1 MDIVTSVTT
10 SKNIQYEIG
19 DKKAR
24 EEKLNISDLPSKL
37 SYFENDIGV
46 IDSTVSDLVNYY
58 RKSETYTKEEIDA
71 KLATRWTS
79 KFVDELPT
87 QDISTT
93 TIYFVLRPS
102 TEQESQDVYNE
113 YIYTGQ
119 WELIGNTY
127 VDLSDYYTKSETD
140 NEIDSK
146 VLVETQNRTLADIT
160 LQNNIDAV
168 QLNLEANLNDTN
180 SALNA
185 ETLAR
190 EQNNIR
196 HDNSIATL
204 TSDLSSETSRA
215 TNAESA
221 LSDRV
226 DVAESH
232 IADTSNPHNVTAEQV
247 GLGNVTNVSTTGTIT
262 PNSENNIT
270 SGAVYT
276 ALDKKVDKVTG
287 KGLSDENYTYAE
299 KVKLSGLSNYDDTE
313 IDSRITAN
321 ENAITTL
328 NGDSTVE
335 GSVDKKIADA
345 LAEVTQIDF
354 TIVSSLPET
363 GVKGVIYFVR
373 GTGTETEQQY
383 DEYVWLGSSYE
394 KLGKSTVEI
403 DLSDVYSK
411 AEVNALVSV
420 KQDKITVEDDTSAL
434 TDSDSFDETSAGT
447 NPTTTKRRLLS
458 SLWAYI
464 KGKISAV
471 LGLTET
477 TLATLN
483 EKDNGL
489 QSQIDGAISDI
500 SDKQNKTLDTALAI
514 GGASRTTVET
524 ALGAL
529 NGVVPSTAS
538 ASNQLVT
545 ESEAD
550 LLTIPI
556 SKFQIKSGDA
566 VGYADL
572 GATNATISSQ
582 SFSWLEVEYGRV
594 DGFIDK
600 YFISVAGGSS
610 NPNYIRVVRLTNYG
624 QTPTITLDTNK
635 HIWMSMDTYV
645 DIRVKAYGNFSISGA
660 STRTAPT
667 GTTIPIN
674 RIVTESDLAA
684 MTGTAATTNTNTF
697 TFDLPTLA
705 SGEAWEITVSAQT
718 WDSSLGFVTKYVA
731 SRSDSNYIILNCGG
745 TTTGFTASISSNT
758 VTFVYNNTDD
768 TIAYWRARYVK
779 LG

>member
-10 SKNIQYEIG
+10 SKNVQYEIG

-24 EEKLNISDLPSKL
+24 EEKLNISDLPSSL
-37 SYFENDIGV
+37 SYFSNDLNF
-46 IDSTVSDLVNYY
+46 IDNTVSNLVNYY
-58 RKSETYTKEEIDA
+58 KKSETYTKEEIDA
-71 KLATRWTS
+71 KLATRWNS

-102 TEQESQDVYNE
+102 SEQESQDVYNE

-146 VLVETQNRTLADIT
+146 VLVETQNRTLAETT

-168 QLNLEANLNDTN
+168 QSNLNATN

-190 EQNNIR
+190 EQNDIR
-196 HDNSIATL
+196 HDNSITTL
-204 TSDLSSETSRA
+204 TSNLSSETSRA
-215 TNAESA
+215 MNAESE

-232 IADTSNPHNVTAEQV
+232 ITNTLNPHNVTAEQV
-247 GLGNVTNVSTTGTIT
+247 GLGNVTNVSTTSTIT

-276 ALDKKVDKVTG
+276 ALDEKVDKVTG
-287 KGLSDENYTYAE
+287 KGLSDQNFTYAE

-354 TIVSSLPET
+354 TVVAELPET
-363 GVKGVIYFVR
+363 GVKGVIYFVS

-411 AEVNALVSV
+411 SEVNALVSV
-420 KQDKITVEDDTSAL
+420 KQDKITVTNDTSAL

-458 SLWAYI
+458 SLWTYM
-464 KGKISAV
+464 KNKI
-471 LGLTET
+471 
-477 TLATLN
+477 
-483 EKDNGL
+483 
-489 QSQIDGAISDI
+489 
-500 SDKQNKTLDTALAI
+500 
-514 GGASRTTVET
+514 
-524 ALGAL
+524 
-529 NGVVPSTAS
+529 
-538 ASNQLVT
+538 
-545 ESEAD
+545 
-550 LLTIPI
+550 
-556 SKFQIKSGDA
+556 
-566 VGYADL
+566 
-572 GATNATISSQ
+572 
-582 SFSWLEVEYGRV
+582 
-594 DGFIDK
+594 
-600 YFISVAGGSS
+600 
-610 NPNYIRVVRLTNYG
+610 
-624 QTPTITLDTNK
+624 
-635 HIWMSMDTYV
+635 DTYGV
-645 DIRVKAYGNFSISGA
+645 NDIAFD
-660 STRTAPT
+660 
-667 GTTIPIN
+667 
-674 RIVTESDLAA
+674 IV
-684 MTGTAATTNTNTF
+684 
-697 TFDLPTLA
+697 
-705 SGEAWEITVSAQT
+705 
-718 WDSSLGFVTKYVA
+718 
-731 SRSDSNYIILNCGG
+731 
-745 TTTGFTASISSNT
+745 
-758 VTFVYNNTDD
+758 
-768 TIAYWRARYVK
+768 
-779 LG
+779 